1 MKNRAD
7 ILIEALPYIK
17 EFHGSTV
24 VIKFG
29 GHAVVKEDLL
39 KDIIRDVVLLKYVG
53 MKPVI
58 VHGGGPEISRV
69 MEEMGVKPK
78 IVDGLRVTDEKT
90 IEVARMVLIGNVGT
104 KIVSMIGQQDAKAM
118 GLSGKDG
125 KLFTAKRKGTKKV
138 TIEGEKREIDLGYV
152 GEIDEINPEMI
163 EIATQNSLIPVIS
176 PIGIDENGESLN
188 VNADT
193 VAGEMAKKLKA
204 QKLIMMTNVPGVLK
218 DPNDTD
224 SLLSRL
230 TPKRAERLIKEG
242 IIKNGML
249 PKVKACLKASKN
261 GVEESHIINAEK
273 QHSLLL
279 EIFTDEGVGT
289 MIKTSK

>member
-1 MKNRAD
+1 MKNRAN
-7 ILIEALPYIK
+7 ILLEALPYIK
-17 EFHGSTV
+17 EFHSSTI

-29 GHAVVKEDLL
+29 GHAVVQEDVL
-39 KDIIRDVVLLKYVG
+39 KKIVKDVVLLKYVG

-69 MEEMGVKPK
+69 MEEMGIKPK

-104 KIVSMIGQQDAKAM
+104 KIVSMIGQQDTKAI

-138 TIEGEKREIDLGYV
+138 TVKGEEREIDLGFV
-152 GEIDEINPEMI
+152 GEIEEINPEMI
-163 EIATQNSLIPVIS
+163 EIVTEKDLIPVIS
-176 PIGIDENGESLN
+176 PIGIDKDGNSLN

-193 VAGEMAKKLKA
+193 VAGEMAQELNA

-218 DPNDTD
+218 DPDDEN
-224 SLLSRL
+224 SLLSEIS
-230 TPKRAERLIKEG
+230 TSKAEKMIENNAIRG
-242 IIKNGML
+242 GMI
-249 PKVKACLKASKN
+249 PKVEACLDASEN
-261 GVEESHIINAEK
+261 GVKECHIVNAK
-273 QHSLLL
+273 KDHSLLL
-279 EIFTDEGVGT
+279 EIFTDKGVGT
-289 MIKTSK
+289 MMK